1 MNLLNIDQFQIMA
14 FVLVFFRC
22 LGFFLSWPIFSGANV
37 PAPLKALLSLMM
49 AFILFGIV
57 EPSTYPKVTHYQSF
71 IGLGVKEMILGF
83 TMGFLTTLVFHA
95 VTMAGEII
103 SMAMG
108 LSAAQIFNPSLNMQ
122 QSSVNQL
129 YYFLAALL
137 FLSIRGHHYFIMGLA
152 ESFEIVP
159 INLILPRLSS
169 LGEFTLLGQKI
180 LEVALLLSAP
190 VMVSILL
197 VNFSLGI
204 MGRAV
209 PQINVLITSLPVNA
223 LLGLGVLILVL
234 PLFVDSLKTQIMD
247 FSEILFGFLRVF

>member
-1 MNLLNIDQFQIMA
+1 MNLLQINQFQILA
-14 FVLVFFRC
+14 FALVFFRC

-37 PAPLKALLSLMM
+37 PAPLKALFSLLVG
-49 AFILFGIV
+49 FICFTVV
-57 EPSTYPKVTHYQSF
+57 EPASYPKVTQYQTLLA
-71 IGLGVKEMILGF
+71 LGVKELLLGF

-95 VTMAGEII
+95 VAIAGELI

-108 LSAAQIFNPSLNMQ
+108 LSAAQIFNPSMNMQ

-129 YYFLAALL
+129 YYFLAAFL
-137 FLSIRGHHYFIMGLA
+137 FLALRGHHYFLIGLS
-152 ESFEIVP
+152 ESFQLVP
-159 INLILPRLSS
+159 LNVLLPRLST

-180 LEVALLLSAP
+180 LQVALYLSAP
-190 VMVSILL
+190 VLVSILL

-209 PQINVLITSLPVNA
+209 PQINVLITSLPINA
-223 LLGLGVLILVL
+223 LLGLGMLIVIL
-234 PLFVDSLKTQIMD
+234 PFFVDSMRTQIAE